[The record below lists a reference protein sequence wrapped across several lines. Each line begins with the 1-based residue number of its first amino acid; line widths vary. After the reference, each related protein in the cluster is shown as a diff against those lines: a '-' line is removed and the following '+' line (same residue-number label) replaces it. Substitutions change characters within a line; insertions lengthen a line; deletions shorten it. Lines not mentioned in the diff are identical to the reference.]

1 MIADLAP
8 STTTP
13 IMWDTPNRELSY
25 AGRWLSP
32 DPAGSGWNQYAYVTN
47 PNGNVDPSGL
57 CPQGVPSG
65 GYANNCGPAWFG
77 FGPNCPQPGP
87 GGCNIV
93 QLDGMDVPSG
103 LAFGSSSSTLSG
115 SMNFNLFSS
124 LAKVVTTTATY
135 TPQTLNSWQVTTTIF
150 DSDGNQI
157 GDPETLFGVSTTMGG
172 WSLTTTT
179 TDQMYSGGSYTGFTN
194 APTISAANNG
204 TQQQQQNQQ
213 PSRLK
218 DCAKAY
224 YGFNTASGAAQD
236 ATRIALIPAAPI
248 IPKAAVGLPQALGS
262 GPLTNLLSYFS
273 LGSGTAASGA
283 NIFRVAG
290 RIGAPIAIASA
301 VIDATAIGICAS
313 DYQGWLPHF

>member
-1 MIADLAP
+1 LP
-8 STTTP
+8 EWSGTTA
-13 IMWDTPNRELSY
+13 S
-25 AGRWLSP
+25 
-32 DPAGSGWNQYAYVTN
+32 
-47 PNGNVDPSGL
+47 
-57 CPQGVPSG
+57 
-65 GYANNCGPAWFG
+65 GPA
-77 FGPNCPQPGP
+77 
-87 GGCNIV
+87 V
-93 QLDGMDVPSG
+93 
-103 LAFGSSSSTLSG
+103 
-115 SMNFNLFSS
+115 
-124 LAKVVTTTATY
+124 
-135 TPQTLNSWQVTTTIF
+135 
-150 DSDGNQI
+150 
-157 GDPETLFGVSTTMGG
+157 
-172 WSLTTTT
+172 
-179 TDQMYSGGSYTGFTN
+179 
-194 APTISAANNG
+194 AANNG
-204 TQQQQQNQQ
+204 IPQQPQNQQ

>member
-1 MIADLAP
+1 
-8 STTTP
+8 
-13 IMWDTPNRELSY
+13 MWDTPNRELSY

-65 GYANNCGPAWFG
+65 GYANNCGPGWFG

-115 SMNFNLFSS
+115 SMNFNVFSS

-179 TDQMYSGGSYTGFTN
+179 TDQMYTGGSYTGFTN
-194 APTISAANNG
+194 APTISAPSNRTSPAQTPEQQHEARCFAITASVKTLTVTATANGLVAAGAVAVG
-204 TQQQQQNQQ
+204 TFV
-213 PSRLK
+213 PVTAPAALPFAAITGGIAGIEALGAAGL
-218 DCAKAY
+218 DL
-224 YGFNTASGAAQD
+224 YGFVSGC
-236 ATRIALIPAAPI
+236 
-248 IPKAAVGLPQALGS
+248 K
-262 GPLTNLLSYFS
+262 
-273 LGSGTAASGA
+273 
-283 NIFRVAG
+283 
-290 RIGAPIAIASA
+290 
-301 VIDATAIGICAS
+301 
-313 DYQGWLPHF
+313 

>member
-1 MIADLAP
+1 ML
-8 STTTP
+8 
-13 IMWDTPNRELSY
+13 L
-25 AGRWLSP
+25 
-32 DPAGSGWNQYAYVTN
+32 V
-47 PNGNVDPSGL
+47 
-57 CPQGVPSG
+57 
-65 GYANNCGPAWFG
+65 F
-77 FGPNCPQPGP
+77 
-87 GGCNIV
+87 
-93 QLDGMDVPSG
+93 
-103 LAFGSSSSTLSG
+103 
-115 SMNFNLFSS
+115 
-124 LAKVVTTTATY
+124 
-135 TPQTLNSWQVTTTIF
+135 
-150 DSDGNQI
+150 
-157 GDPETLFGVSTTMGG
+157 
-172 WSLTTTT
+172 
-179 TDQMYSGGSYTGFTN
+179 
-194 APTISAANNG
+194 AANNG
-204 TQQQQQNQQ
+204 TPQQPQNQQ

-313 DYQGWLPHF
+313 DYQGWWLAHLYVFCKGGDGNGRRSQLLFARASTLALCSTIPSAATAATICISSLAVVIIDKPGWPAHSGAICF